1 MEDPVLEIPLKTN
14 PAIQMVAQWIANGG
28 NGQHGTYAQK
38 HVMGELRPPEGE
50 LEKKQRMEEIVRAPQ
65 LKASHAIPM
74 AAQLTAFGDHGQVG
88 ELAQQHVEED
98 LKFQQG

>member
-1 MEDPVLEIPLKTN
+1 MEVLVLETQPEINL
-14 PAIQMVAQWIANGG
+14 AIQMVAPWIANGG
-28 NGQHGTYAQK
+28 NGQHGIYAQK

-50 LEKKQRMEEIVRAPQ
+50 LEKKQKMEEIVRAPQ

-98 LKFQQG
+98 LKLQQG